1 MTTTDRTTEPVDVF
15 DAHLARW
22 EAAEADPDGTVER
35 VARVIWLASN
45 PAIPMVLTPEQI
57 DSTWRHAQTA
67 PMTAEYRQIAA
78 AAIDALSK
86 TEGQRYLVAKAAER
100 LIGTAYDWQAIG
112 EDALVDLGVPLA
124 HIDWSGPNPPLHV
137 ICSSFAEWAY
147 RQVGLARPE
156 PSQGEALVQPG
167 DWAAFDLAAQWN
179 VAVKA

>member
-1 MTTTDRTTEPVDVF
+1 MSTTPIGVADVLAVRTGGIGGWLIRLGAQLRGLPCGINHIVIAHHVNGNGRWIGLEGRPGGVGWVDMTNY
-15 DAHLARW
+15 
-22 EAAEADPDGTVER
+22 
-35 VARVIWLASN
+35 LAS
-45 PAIPMVLTPEQI
+45 PATVDNREQ
-57 DSTWRHAQTA
+57 
-67 PMTAEYRQIAA
+67 P
-78 AAIDALSK
+78 K
-86 TEGQRYLVAKAAER
+86 TEAQRYLVAKAAER

-112 EDALVDLGVPLA
+112 EEALFDLGAPLS

-167 DWAAFDLAAQWN
+167 DWAAFDLAKAWN

>member
-1 MTTTDRTTEPVDVF
+1 MTTTPIGVADVLAVRTGGIGGWLIRLGAQLRGLPCGINHIVIAHHVNEQGRWIGLEGRPGGVGWVDMTNYLRSP
-15 DAHLARW
+15 A
-22 EAAEADPDGTVER
+22 TVDNR
-35 VARVIWLASN
+35 
-45 PAIPMVLTPEQI
+45 EQ
-57 DSTWRHAQTA
+57 
-67 PMTAEYRQIAA
+67 P
-78 AAIDALSK
+78 K

-147 RQVGLARPE
+147 RQVGLDRPE

-167 DWAAFDLAAQWN
+167 DWAAFDLAKAWN